1 MENKVENEKG
11 REMKKEKKVRE
22 SKLGVEKCVEFY

>member
-11 REMKKEKKVRE
+11 REIREKKISE
-22 SKLGVEKCVEFY
+22 SKICVEKCVNFY